1 MFDKEV
7 VLFVMDQFV
16 NPYAGTESQLFKL
29 ISHLPAEG
37 ITPRLLVLR
46 SSPFVENGEM
56 PCPVDVLGHAS
67 LRDPRTWLSFW
78 RYARRARKNGIK
90 VAHVFFNDASVVAPP
105 LFRSTGIR
113 TIISRRDMG
122 YWYTPLYLKLLRQTG
137 RFVDQVVVNS
147 EAVRQVTHDKE
158 GIALDRIQVIYN
170 GYVPKSR
177 DDLPKV
183 AELERLRETIGEA
196 PMAMLVANLRPIKRI
211 SDALE
216 ALRVLKEQG
225 VFLHL
230 VILGGG
236 DQKVLKE
243 TAQKLGVS
251 GQVHFLGRRN
261 DVDACLAYGHV
272 GILCSESEGYS
283 NAIVEYMEAGLPVI
297 ASNVGG
303 NREAVVHGNTGWL
316 YSIGDFGELADFLGR
331 VCGEPEVAK
340 EMGRRGRML
349 AGERHN
355 LHKMVESHLE
365 LYDRLSTLGR
375 GHFSFSSKDV

>member
-177 DDLPKV
+177 NDLPKV

-243 TAQKLGVS
+243 TAQKLGVM
-251 GQVHFLGRRN
+251 GQVHFLGSRN
-261 DVDACLAYGHV
+261 DVDACLSYGHV
-272 GILCSESEGYS
+272 GLMCSQSEGYS
-283 NAIVEYMEAGLPVI
+283 NAIVEYMRAGLPVI
-297 ASNVGG
+297 ASDVGG
-303 NREAVVHGNTGWL
+303 NKEAVQHAATGWL
-316 YSIGDFGELADFLGR
+316 FPVGNFRALAGLLKTVHDQPEIAKVMGD
-331 VCGEPEVAK
+331 
-340 EMGRRGRML
+340 RGRDL
-349 AGERHN
+349 AEKKHS
-355 LHKMVESHLE
+355 LQTMVDAHVS
-365 LYDRLSTLGR
+365 LYSRMGATRPSLAQQSTEAP
-375 GHFSFSSKDV
+375 